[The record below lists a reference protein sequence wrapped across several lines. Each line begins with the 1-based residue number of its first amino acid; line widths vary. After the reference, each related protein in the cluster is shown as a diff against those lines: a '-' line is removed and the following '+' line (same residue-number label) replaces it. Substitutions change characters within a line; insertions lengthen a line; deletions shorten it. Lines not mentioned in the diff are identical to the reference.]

1 MAGQAR
7 RSQGGAG
14 ALAGNHV
21 VIALG
26 TSGPHVLAAHLRR
39 GSICVNVGDTV
50 HIGQRI
56 GQCGNT
62 VNSTQPDVHVQ
73 VTDGTQWSRARGF
86 PSLQPPGH

>member
-7 RSQGGAG
+7 RFQGDAG

-39 GSICVNVGDTV
+39 GSSANVGDTV

-56 GQCGNT
+56 GQCRLCT
-62 VNSTQPDVHVQ
+62 FAEPLKAQHLRSE
-73 VTDGTQWSRARGF
+73 
-86 PSLQPPGH
+86 